1 MPERNL
7 KKVLIGII
15 KWVLIA
21 LVLYFIF
28 RQIAGQW
35 DVVKNYQWKINWG
48 LFILSVIV
56 LQIGLFFKSFLWS
69 RVLKCFDVSIPPLR
83 AFRVAYLSNLGRY
96 VPGKIVQFVGIMYLA
111 RKEGVREDVAVT
123 SLMLT
128 QLFDT
133 PSGIIL
139 VSIYYLFLGQSLD
152 GIGQYLPVTIILTV
166 ISLLSFLVILVPGWL
181 ERLLN
186 LLLKL
191 IKRPALTF
199 HMEKKTG
206 FTLLFL
212 YFIAWT
218 IFGASLYLFLRSVG
232 AVPSQFFLESCIIY
246 TASYLIGYWA
256 LFAPGGIGVR
266 EAAMGVLLHQIG
278 GVLKSIAY
286 TVGLGT
292 RLWFMVGEL
301 TVSIFALMVGSKK
314 ENG

>member
-1 MPERNL
+1 MPERDL
-7 KKVLIGII
+7 KKVLISII
-15 KWVLIA
+15 KWLLIA

-28 RQIAGQW
+28 RQIVGQW
-35 DVVKNYQWKINWG
+35 DVVKNYEWRINWG
-48 LFILSVIV
+48 LFVLSIIV
-56 LQIGLFFKSFLWS
+56 LQIGLFFKSYLWS
-69 RVLKCFDVSIPPLR
+69 QVLKCFDVSIPPMR

-111 RKEGVREDVAVT
+111 KKEGVREDVAVT

-128 QLFDT
+128 QFFDT

-139 VSIYYLFLGQSLD
+139 VFVYYLILGQSLD
-152 GIGQYLPVTIILTV
+152 RIGQYLPATIILAV
-166 ISLLSFLVILVPGWL
+166 VSLLSFLIILVPGWL

-199 HMEKKTG
+199 RLEKKTG

-218 IFGASLYLFLRSVG
+218 IFGAALYLFLRSVS
-232 AVPSQFFLESCIIY
+232 AVPSKFFLESCIIY

-266 EAAMGVLLHQIG
+266 EAAMGVLLQQIG
-278 GVLKSIAY
+278 GLIKSIAY
-286 TVGLGT
+286 TVGLAT

-314 ENG
+314 KHG